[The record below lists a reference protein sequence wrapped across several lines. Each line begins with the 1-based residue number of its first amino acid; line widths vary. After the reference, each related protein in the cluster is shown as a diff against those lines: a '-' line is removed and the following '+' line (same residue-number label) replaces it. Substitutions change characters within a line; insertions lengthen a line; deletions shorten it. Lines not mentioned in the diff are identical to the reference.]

1 MLGVCSGM
9 SCTQPDYTRWHLAF
23 DYTGSAPG
31 SSGGSGDRHLV
42 VSNSPEAVTFI
53 PPYGGLPLTLYKC
66 EIPTGLTPAKLRIF
80 LWHENGFQYPKV
92 RCNLLDQ

>member
-1 MLGVCSGM
+1 MLGHVL
-9 SCTQPDYTRWHLAF
+9 YAARLHKVALAF

-53 PPYGGLPLTLYKC
+53 PPYDGLPLTLYKC